1 MFRFTLTAG
10 ARGPRTGT
18 IETSHGVVQ
27 TPAFMPVG
35 TQATVK
41 SLAPADVRATGAEIL
56 LCNAYHLM
64 LRPGTDLIARA
75 GGLHGFMRWD
85 RPILTD
91 SGGFQVF
98 SLGHL
103 RSVTDQGAVFRSH
116 LDGGTHELTP
126 ERAMA
131 VEEALGADI
140 IMAFD
145 ECPPAHA
152 DYSAAATATERT
164 NRWAE
169 RCVTAHTT
177 DQALFAICQGG
188 MHADLRRA
196 SAELIAGLDVA
207 GCAIGGLSVGEEKAL
222 TWPMLEASVA
232 PLPVDKPRY
241 MMGVGSPED
250 LIEGVRRGVDMFD
263 CVLPTRLGRNGALF
277 TRDGRINISN
287 ARYAADLGPVDP
299 ECDCPACADFSA
311 AYLRH
316 LFAAEELLAYRLAS
330 QHNIRFL
337 VRLMEQS
344 RAAITAGAFDTFAE
358 TFLARYRPANERT
371 RIEQRAKWERR
382 RNPHPPTPSPAAA
395 GEGGTLVRQRA
406 RLVDRSQARL

>member
-1 MFRFTLTAG
+1 MFRFTLTTG
-10 ARGPRTGT
+10 DRGPRTGS
-18 IETSHGVVQ
+18 IETAHGILQ

-41 SLAPADVRATGAEIL
+41 SLTPADVRATGADIL

-64 LRPGTDLIARA
+64 LRPGIDLIARA

-85 RPILTD
+85 HPILTD

-103 RSVTDQGAVFRSH
+103 RSVTDHGAVFRSH
-116 LDGGTHELTP
+116 LDGASHELTP
-126 ERAMA
+126 ERAMT

-145 ECPPAHA
+145 ECPPAGA
-152 DYSAAATATERT
+152 DHAAAEIATERT
-164 NRWAE
+164 HRWAE
-169 RCVTAHTT
+169 RCVAAHSTE
-177 DQALFAICQGG
+177 QALFAICQGG

-196 SAELIAGLDVA
+196 SAEFIAGLDVA

-232 PLPVDKPRY
+232 PLPMDKPRY

-277 TRDGRINISN
+277 TSDGRINISN
-287 ARYAADLGPVDP
+287 ARYAPDLGPVDP
-299 ECDCPACADFSA
+299 ECDCPTCAEFSA

-344 RAAITAGAFDTFAE
+344 RAAIIAGTFESFAQA
-358 TFLARYRPANERT
+358 FLARYRPANERT

-382 RNPHPPTPSPAAA
+382 RTPHPPPLSPAAT
-395 GEGGTLVRQRA
+395 GEGEHAGA
-406 RLVDRSQARL
+406 YSSES

>member
-1 MFRFTLTAG
+1 MFRFTLHTG
-10 ARGPRTGT
+10 ERGPRTGL
-18 IETSHGVVQ
+18 IETAHGTVR

-41 SLAPADVRATGAEIL
+41 ALHPADVRATGAEIL

-85 RPILTD
+85 APILTD

-103 RSVTDQGAVFRSH
+103 RRVTDQGAVFRSH
-116 LDGGTHELTP
+116 IDGSQHELTP
-126 ERAMA
+126 EKAMA

-145 ECPPAHA
+145 ECPPADA
-152 DYSAAATATERT
+152 DRAQAQAATERT
-164 NRWAE
+164 HRWAE
-169 RCVTAHTT
+169 RCITAHTT
-177 DQALFAICQGG
+177 EQALFAICQGG

-196 SAELIAGLDVA
+196 SAEFIAGLDVP
-207 GCAIGGLSVGEEKAL
+207 GCAIGGLSVGESKET
-222 TWPMLEASVA
+222 TWAMLDASVA
-232 PLPVDKPRY
+232 PLPVQKPRY

-250 LIEGVRRGVDMFD
+250 LIEAVRRGVDMFD

-277 TRDGRINISN
+277 TMDGRVNVRN
-287 ARYAADLGPVDP
+287 ARFAEELGPVDP
-299 ECDCPACADFSA
+299 ECDCPACTEFSA

-316 LFAAEELLAYRLAS
+316 LFAAEELLGHRLAS

-337 VRLMEQS
+337 VRLMEQA
-344 RAAITAGAFDTFAE
+344 RAAIEQGRFEEFA
-358 TFLARYRPANERT
+358 TGFLARYRPANEQARF
-371 RIEQRAKWERR
+371 EQRAKWEDRR
-382 RNPHPPTPSPAAA
+382 TASGR
-395 GEGGTLVRQRA
+395 GG
-406 RLVDRSQARL
+406 SGG